1 MTNGTVWCSWAVQ
14 LCVICTGGEHVSSG
28 RPLFSFSQT
37 NLGEAHIF
45 LKIISRV
52 LIPQTFFMVLIV
64 LHCFY
69 EYFQKKWSVQ
79 NQAQCLKK
87 CLNKVWNMLL
97 PIIIILQV
105 RSMTS
110 VSLHELSQAEEA
122 SQRLERDYP
131 HILKRLLEKPSFR
144 KKSSFGVKYSHV
156 NKRNLDHETA
166 DRHSRRSEQTVRN

>member
-1 MTNGTVWCSWAVQ
+1 MFMSCAALCHMYWWWACVFRPPTVLLFPDKLRRGT
-14 LCVICTGGEHVSSG
+14 H
-28 RPLFSFSQT
+28 FF
-37 NLGEAHIF
+37 F
-45 LKIISRV
+45 KIISRV

-69 EYFQKKWSVQ
+69 EYFWKKWSVQ

-87 CLNKVWNMLL
+87 YLNKVWNMLL

-122 SQRLERDYP
+122 SERLERDYP
-131 HILKRLLEKPSFR
+131 DILKRLLEKPSFR
-144 KKSSFGVKYSHV
+144 KKILIQGKVLSC
-156 NKRNLDHETA
+156 
-166 DRHSRRSEQTVRN
+166 